1 MNRCVTPNIASVTAS
16 INFIRTVSAEMKKQ
30 KISKARLA
38 RIAQVER
45 KTVYSWLDGRSSP
58 KLDNV
63 AQIYRALG
71 FEEIRISLTEVE
83 DEFED

>member
-1 MNRCVTPNIASVTAS
+1 MNRVVTPNLASITAS
-16 INFIRTVSAEMKKQ
+16 TNFIRTVSAEMEKQ

-58 KLDNV
+58 KLDSV

-71 FEEIRISLTEVE
+71 FEEVRISLTEVQDETE
-83 DEFED
+83 D

>member
-1 MNRCVTPNIASVTAS
+1 MNRVVTPNLASVTAS
-16 INFIRTVSAEMKKQ
+16 TNFIRTVSAEMEKQ
-30 KISKARLA
+30 KISKAELA

-45 KTVYSWLDGRSSP
+45 KTVYFWLDGRSSP

-71 FEEIRISLTEVE
+71 FEEIRISLTEDKDDTE
-83 DEFED
+83 D

>member
-1 MNRCVTPNIASVTAS
+1 MNRVVTPNLASVTAS
-16 INFIRTVSAEMKKQ
+16 SNFIRTVSAEMEKQ
-30 KISKARLA
+30 KISKAELA

-45 KTVYSWLDGRSSP
+45 KTVYFWLDGRSSP

-71 FEEIRISLTEVE
+71 FEEIRISLTEDKDDTE
-83 DEFED
+83 D

>member
-1 MNRCVTPNIASVTAS
+1 MNRVVTPNLASITAS
-16 INFIRTVSAEMKKQ
+16 INFIRTVTSEMKKQ
-30 KISKARLA
+30 KISKNRLA

-58 KLDNV
+58 KLENV

-71 FEEIRISLTEVE
+71 FEEIRISLVE
-83 DEFED
+83 DQDETED

>member
-1 MNRCVTPNIASVTAS
+1 MNRIVTPNLASITAS
-16 INFIRTVSAEMKKQ
+16 TNFINTVTSEMEKQ

-45 KTVYSWLDGRSSP
+45 KTLYCWLEYWSSP
-58 KLDNV
+58 KLENV

-71 FEEIRISLTEVE
+71 FEEIRISLTEVKDETE
-83 DEFED
+83 D